1 MNNAAIEKTMENVK
15 KKTEILNLSQ
25 QKEEGTIWCHTT
37 KFFAKYLLAI
47 EMKKT
52 EILLNKPVCL
62 RPSILELSEIL
73 MHEFWCGYV
82 KPKHGQKANLCY
94 MDTDSFIVYVET
106 VYIYKDTAK
115 DVETRF
121 DTSNY
126 ELDRPSSKGTN
137 EKTIGFMKDELDGK
151 ITTKFFGLKAK
162 T

>member
-1 MNNAAIEKTMENVK
+1 
-15 KKTEILNLSQ
+15 
-25 QKEEGTIWCHTT
+25 
-37 KFFAKYLLAI
+37 
-47 EMKKT
+47 
-52 EILLNKPVCL
+52 
-62 RPSILELSEIL
+62 

-94 MDTDSFIVYVET
+94 MDTNSFIVYVET

-151 ITTKFFGLKAK
+151 ITTKFFGLRAK
-162 T
+162 TQTYSIDDNDEDKKASGTKKCVIKRKLKLGNHRNCLEATKLENKINHLEKNKINIDSLKEDSRIHKKQ